1 MKTEDREYDTAQPFH
16 ADELFLH
23 NASTIAFG
31 NTASLGNKTKQTKTK
46 KNFGTLVKIPEGDF
60 SLITAA
66 LSFVLHHQFTPFEN
80 YFNVEFNVSIL

>member
-1 MKTEDREYDTAQPFH
+1 MKTEDREYDTAQLCH

-31 NTASLGNKTKQTKTK
+31 NTASLGNKTRK
-46 KNFGTLVKIPEGDF
+46 KKKKRNFGTFVKIPEGDF

-66 LSFVLHHQFTPFEN
+66 LSFVLHHQFTPLEN
-80 YFNVEFNVSIL
+80 YFDVEFNVSIL

>member
-1 MKTEDREYDTAQPFH
+1 MKTEDREYDTAQLCH

-31 NTASLGNKTKQTKTK
+31 NTASLGNKTRKK
-46 KNFGTLVKIPEGDF
+46 KNIFGTLVKITEGDF

-66 LSFVLHHQFTPFEN
+66 LSFVLHHQFTPLEN
-80 YFNVEFNVSIL
+80 YFDVEFNVSIL